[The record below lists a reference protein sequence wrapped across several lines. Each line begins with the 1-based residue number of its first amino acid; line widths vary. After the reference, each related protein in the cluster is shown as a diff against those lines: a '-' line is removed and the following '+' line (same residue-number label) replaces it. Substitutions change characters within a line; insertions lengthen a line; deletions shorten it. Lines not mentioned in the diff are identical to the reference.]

1 MHVVSAGI
9 CQYDA
14 MKAGR
19 SAAAA
24 VVTAAAAAEEWLL
37 GQQQRTDG
45 HWAAVPQLPENLS
58 GFHANGGGML
68 LWGCWCSSGWEY
80 FRGAKT
86 SCGTV
91 DDDAIAILQSD
102 GSKYSSVSSSEVAL
116 IANLLINLL

>member
-45 HWAAVPQLPENLS
+45 H
-58 GFHANGGGML
+58 
-68 LWGCWCSSGWEY
+68 
-80 FRGAKT
+80 
-86 SCGTV
+86 
-91 DDDAIAILQSD
+91 
-102 GSKYSSVSSSEVAL
+102 
-116 IANLLINLL
+116 

>member
-19 SAAAA
+19 SAAAVA
-24 VVTAAAAAEEWLL
+24 TAAATAAEEWLL

-45 HWAAVPQLPENLS
+45 HCAAVPQLPENLS
-58 GFHANGGGML
+58 GFQADGGGML
-68 LWGCWCSSGWEY
+68 QWGCWCREY

-102 GSKYSSVSSSEVAL
+102 GSEYSWVSSSEVAL
-116 IANLLINLL
+116 TANLLINLL

>member
-19 SAAAA
+19 FAAAA

-45 HWAAVPQLPENLS
+45 H
-58 GFHANGGGML
+58 
-68 LWGCWCSSGWEY
+68 
-80 FRGAKT
+80 
-86 SCGTV
+86 
-91 DDDAIAILQSD
+91 
-102 GSKYSSVSSSEVAL
+102 
-116 IANLLINLL
+116 

>member
-58 GFHANGGGML
+58 GFHADGGGML

>member
-24 VVTAAAAAEEWLL
+24 VVTAAAAAAEEWLL

-45 HWAAVPQLPENLS
+45 H
-58 GFHANGGGML
+58 
-68 LWGCWCSSGWEY
+68 
-80 FRGAKT
+80 
-86 SCGTV
+86 
-91 DDDAIAILQSD
+91 
-102 GSKYSSVSSSEVAL
+102 
-116 IANLLINLL
+116 